1 MVETLLRLIAP
12 RELALSFVLVIVAF
26 CCRVDNAFMMM
37 LDLHGVVPAFL
48 ASLFAGTLAGCA
60 ATAWRSARSGRSQM
74 AWISACTA
82 SGVAGLTAAG
92 FVHALPSLWCAL
104 IGGALLGFGLS
115 CLLCRW
121 WAQYAALA
129 PVRLLATM
137 GASALLASVLWY
149 LLKQVGTFPVT
160 CFCLVVCALCGG
172 LLLLVSLAAS
182 GKPGEDAPCEQGGSA
197 AGEARSG
204 ETDAAVKASVDGR
217 AAFRAPAIAA
227 VIGLLFNFFTL
238 GLTFWPAAAG
248 LSTSSVTC
256 KPISYALVLAAMV
269 VVALRVPSP
278 RRAVISFSHMAL
290 PIAAAIV
297 LASPFIEIV
306 VDTGAVPLYS
316 PITYVGIALFNVLGL
331 ALPLCAAASDA
342 RSNAR
347 AAAYLAACMLAFGA
361 GMAVFRMLG
370 QGAQVVSLCIMAAYL
385 AGLVIASVRST
396 AAHADRE
403 GAALAEPT
411 TGGEGPAEPSDP
423 RQTACARIA
432 DQYALSPREAEIL
445 RFLARG
451 HGAKYIAERLFIS
464 ADTVRTHCKRI
475 YEKTGVHAKDELL
488 ELVER
493 AE

>member
-1 MVETLLRLIAP
+1 MVDALLRLIAP
-12 RELALSFVLVIVAF
+12 RELALSFVLVLVAF

-48 ASLFAGTLAGCA
+48 TSLSAGVLAGCIV
-60 ATAWRSARSGRSQM
+60 TAWRPTRSNRGQM

-104 IGGALLGFGLS
+104 AAGALLGFGLS
-115 CLLCRW
+115 CMLCRW
-121 WAQYAALA
+121 WAQYAALSPA
-129 PVRLLATM
+129 RLLVTM
-137 GASALLASVLWY
+137 SVSVLLASVLWY

-182 GKPGEDAPCEQGGSA
+182 GKSDEDASCEQGA
-197 AGEARSG
+197 APSDEASPVEAR
-204 ETDAAVKASVDGR
+204 AAVR
-217 AAFRAPAIAA
+217 TPAIAA
-227 VIGLLFNFFTL
+227 AVGLLFNFVTL

-248 LSTSSVTC
+248 LSSSSATC
-256 KPISYALVLAAMV
+256 KPVSYLLVLAAA
-269 VVALRVPSP
+269 VVAALHIPSQ

-297 LASPFIEIV
+297 LASPFVDII
-306 VDTGAVPLYS
+306 VDTSAIPLYS

-331 ALPLCAAASDA
+331 ALPLCAVA
-342 RSNAR
+342 RSSRSIAR
-347 AAAYLAACMLAFGA
+347 MAAVYLAACALALGA
-361 GMAVFRMLG
+361 GMAVFRVLG
-370 QGAQVVSLCIMAAYL
+370 QGAQVVSLCIMAGYL
-385 AGLVIASVRST
+385 AGLVIVSVRS
-396 AAHADRE
+396 AAGRIDRFDAERSRE
-403 GAALAEPT
+403 G
-411 TGGEGPAEPSDP
+411 GSDEPSDR

-432 DQYALSPREAEIL
+432 EQYALSPRETEIL